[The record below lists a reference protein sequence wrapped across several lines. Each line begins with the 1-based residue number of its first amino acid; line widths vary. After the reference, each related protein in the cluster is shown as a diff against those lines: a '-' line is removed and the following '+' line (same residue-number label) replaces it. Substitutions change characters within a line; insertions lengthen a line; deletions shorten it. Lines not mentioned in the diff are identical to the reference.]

1 MGEVYRTK
9 EKILDFVSAFCDQH
23 GYSPSYREIAIGV
36 GVKSTATVNRHIH
49 DLIRNG
55 VLPPV
60 EQCPRKLTLCRKTKL
75 TACAGERVQRIRLE
89 AADGGV
95 VCFDC
100 NLKREQDGMELSF
113 TGVLDATRLK
123 CPVSRIVN
131 CSIDHGEAQ

>member
-1 MGEVYRTK
+1 MGEASKTK

-36 GVKSTATVNRHIH
+36 GIKSTATISRHIH
-49 DLIRNG
+49 DLIQSG

-60 EQCPRKLTLCRKTKL
+60 EQCPRKLTLRRKTKL
-75 TACAGERVQRIRLE
+75 TAGTGEQVQRIRLE

-100 NLKREQDGMELSF
+100 NLKKERDGLELSF
-113 TGVLDATRLK
+113 TGILDATRL
-123 CPVSRIVN
+123 
-131 CSIDHGEAQ
+131 